1 MRFRGGPGQGLSLG
15 PETVLRVHPQVFHRR
30 LGDET
35 ILLQLDSGTYFGL
48 DEVGSRAW
56 ELLQSLERLGE
67 VQEALLAEYEV
78 SAEDLWRDLEIL
90 VGRLLDHGLVEV
102 QVREAP

>member
-1 MRFRGGPGQGLSLG
+1 LRASDGLGRGLPLG
-15 PETVLRVHPQVFHRR
+15 PETVLRIRPQVFHRR

-35 ILLQLDSGTYFGL
+35 IILKLDSGTYFGL

-56 ELLQSLERLGE
+56 ELIQSRGCLAE
-67 VQEALLAEYEV
+67 VLEALVAEYEV
-78 SAEDLWRDLEIL
+78 TAEDLWRDLESL

-102 QVREAP
+102 QVLEAP

>member
-1 MRFRGGPGQGLSLG
+1 MRSRSGPDGDLPLG
-15 PETVLRVHPQVFHRR
+15 PETVLRVRPQVFHRR

-35 ILLQLDSGTYFGL
+35 ILLELDSGTYFGL

-56 ELLQSLERLGE
+56 ELLQSQGCLGA
-67 VQEALLAEYEV
+67 VQEALLAEYAV
-78 SAEDLWRDLEIL
+78 GAEDLWRDLESL

-102 QVREAP
+102 QAREAP